1 MKTSKFEKLI
11 LELYYQGMRDVLAG
25 KDNIE
30 VLTKAYEAGIARAFT
45 NFDEDEQGYTEEEII
60 AKILLK
66 E

>member
-11 LELYYQGMRDVLAG
+11 LELYYQGMRDELAG
-25 KDNIE
+25 KDNME
-30 VLTKAYEAGIARAFT
+30 YLLKAYSSGKARAFT

>member
-30 VLTKAYEAGIARAFT
+30 VLTKAYESGRARAFT
-45 NFDEDEQGYTEEEII
+45 NFDEDEQEATEEEII

-66 E
+66 D